1 MEPLV
6 FNKSY
11 RILAYKICYRFLR
24 PYIGKRLEEMKPVLR
39 KAKLYIT
46 IEEYMATAVF
56 TVLLLFPFV
65 FMLLNLLFM
74 QVYEMPFTVAIIGSL
89 IFSMMISLGVFFGFY
104 IYPQYRMDSL
114 KKQIEDRLPYAT
126 THMATIAGTGVP
138 IYVVFRMVGDFEEYG
153 EIAKEFRKISRD
165 IEVFGTDTLTAL
177 SEAAADTPSPH
188 LKELLWGIVSVT
200 RTGGD
205 LRRYLM
211 EKASSFMEAQKTQQ
225 ERYVD
230 SLSLLAEMYTTVF
243 VAGPILFVV
252 MVTIMGS
259 MGSLGLPTDLMLS
272 LVIYL
277 GLPVAAVGFML
288 LIEGS
293 KPGGIA

>member
-138 IYVVFRMVGDFEEYG
+138 IYVVFRMVGDFGEYG

-177 SEAAADTPSPH
+177 SAAAADTPSPH